1 MTHHE
6 EGAEVHPPEDDE
18 AMYCMTHHEE
28 GPEVHPPENDE
39 AVYDSP

>member
-6 EGAEVHPPEDDE
+6 ERAEVHMRRLDMTHHEIGAEVHPPKD
-18 AMYCMTHHEE
+18 
-28 GPEVHPPENDE
+28 GE